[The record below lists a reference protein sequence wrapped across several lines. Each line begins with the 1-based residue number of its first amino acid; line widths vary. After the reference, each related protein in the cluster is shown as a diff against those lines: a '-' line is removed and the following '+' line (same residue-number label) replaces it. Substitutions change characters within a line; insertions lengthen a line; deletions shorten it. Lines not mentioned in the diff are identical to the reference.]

1 MEVIDGNKTKCEK
14 CDEVLK
20 LENAVAL
27 EKRHNKHYLKI
38 LCSDCLN
45 TVGVPQGYTIER
57 DISYL
62 KRE

>member
-1 MEVIDGNKTKCEK
+1 MKVIDGDKTECEK

-20 LENAVAL
+20 LEDAVAL
-27 EKRHNKHYLKI
+27 EKQHNKHYLKI
-38 LCSDCLN
+38 LCSNCLDN
-45 TVGVPQGYTIER
+45 IGVPQGYVVER